1 MSCWTVGIL
10 CPLDA
15 GRPAASYPV
24 LFGMMSAS
32 VCGGGRHTTE
42 RLTALFAVGFVAIIG
57 LWPYA
62 STARHECRI
71 AGSPRQAAP

>member
-1 MSCWTVGIL
+1 MSCWTGGIL

-15 GRPAASYPV
+15 GRPATYPA
-24 LFGMMSAS
+24 LFGMVSAS
-32 VCGGGRHTTE
+32 VLEGGRPTAE
-42 RLTALFAVGFVAIIG
+42 RLVVLFVVGFVAIIG